1 MSLRKQEGVPRIP
14 KTRKKTIDKMKS
26 TTPTKT
32 EDLIEYRGFVYYKYD
47 KVLKKQYYVLTLVTV
62 KEFVYLDYE
71 LSVEVRRVK
80 NVIDISL
87 LGLNTRQSYHVQA
100 GPAKVDIRFE
110 DLYGVYT
117 FNVIKQDG
125 SINSV
130 VIDFNIYKKEMILVE
145 KSMPDKKNNRLFC
158 TFSLAPEQNSFEEVY
173 K

>member
-1 MSLRKQEGVPRIP
+1 MSLRKQEGVPKIP
-14 KTRKKTIDKMKS
+14 KTRKKTIDKVKS
-26 TTPTKT
+26 STPTKT
-32 EDLIEYRGFVYYKYD
+32 EDLIEYTGSVYYKYD
-47 KVLKKQYYVLTLVTV
+47 KVFKKQFYVLTIATV

-71 LSVEVRRVK
+71 LSVDVRRVK

-100 GPAKVDIRFE
+100 GPARVDLQFE

-145 KSMPDKKNNRLFC
+145 ESMPDKKNNRLFC
-158 TFSLAPEQNSFEEVY
+158 SFKLSPERNTFEEVY

>member
-1 MSLRKQEGVPRIP
+1 MSLRKQEGVPKIP
-14 KTRKKTIDKMKS
+14 KTRKKTIDKVKS
-26 TTPTKT
+26 STPTKT
-32 EDLIEYRGFVYYKYD
+32 EDLIEYRGTVYYKYD
-47 KVLKKQYYVLTLVTV
+47 KILKKQFYVLTIATV

-71 LSVEVRRVK
+71 LSVDVRRVK

-100 GPAKVDIRFE
+100 GPARVDLQFE

-145 KSMPDKKNNRLFC
+145 ESMPDKKNNRLFC
-158 TFSLAPEQNSFEEVY
+158 SFKLAPERNTFEEVY